1 SHELSRGIFAILMTL
16 LILEIH
22 VPNLPPDAPNAEV
35 AGDLLVTFVKPGILL
50 GRPSHYVPRHPAR
63 RSHTVDASIH
73 APGKLSGAKSR
84 VLEISS

>member
-1 SHELSRGIFAILMTL
+1 MTL
-16 LILEIH
+16 LIVEIH
-22 VPNLPPDAPNAEV
+22 VPNLRPTHRNAGGR